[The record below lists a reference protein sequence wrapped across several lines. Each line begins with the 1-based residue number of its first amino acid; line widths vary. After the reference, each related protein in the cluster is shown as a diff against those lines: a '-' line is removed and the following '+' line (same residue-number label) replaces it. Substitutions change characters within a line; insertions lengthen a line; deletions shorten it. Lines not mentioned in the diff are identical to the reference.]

1 MRRLAILLACASLAA
16 CGGDPGEP
24 QANQANEAAGEEAP
38 AAAPGN
44 VTSPPGEVDNAQPAA
59 PEPAPAPIPAAFRG
73 TWAESEALCADRS
86 HPSRLVISGG
96 SLRFYES
103 VFGVARVDRIGPRE
117 INIIGTATGEG
128 TTRPAEYHVSLD
140 AAGDTLTD
148 QGGGGMVRTR
158 CAS

>member
-1 MRRLAILLACASLAA
+1 MRRLAILVACASLAA
-16 CGGDPGEP
+16 CGGDPVEP
-24 QANQANEAAGEEAP
+24 QANQIAQEEAP

-44 VTSPPGEVDNAQPAA
+44 ATPPVADEDNAQPAA
-59 PEPAPAPIPAAFRG
+59 PEPAPVPVAFRG
-73 TWAESEALCADRS
+73 IWAETEALCADRS
-86 HPSRLVISGG
+86 HPSRLEISGG
-96 SLRFYES
+96 ALRFYES

-128 TTRPAEYHVSLD
+128 TTRPAEYHFSLD

-148 QGGGGMVRTR
+148 QGGGGMVRRR

>member
-16 CGGDPGEP
+16 CGGDPVEP
-24 QANQANEAAGEEAP
+24 QANQTAGEEAP

-44 VTSPPGEVDNAQPAA
+44 ATPPVADVDNTQPAA
-59 PEPAPAPIPAAFRG
+59 PEPAPAPVPVAFRG
-73 TWAESEALCADRS
+73 IWAETEALCADRS
-86 HPSRLVISGG
+86 HPSRLEISGG
-96 SLRFYES
+96 ALRFYES

-128 TTRPAEYHVSLD
+128 TTRPAEYHFSLD

-148 QGGGGMVRTR
+148 QGGGGMVRRR

>member
-1 MRRLAILLACASLAA
+1 MRRLAILLVCASLAA
-16 CGGDPGEP
+16 CGGDPVEP
-24 QANQANEAAGEEAP
+24 QANQTAREEAP
-38 AAAPGN
+38 TAAPGEA
-44 VTSPPGEVDNAQPAA
+44 TPPVADEDNAQPAA
-59 PEPAPAPIPAAFRG
+59 PEPAPVPAVFRG
-73 TWAESEALCADRS
+73 TWAETEALCADRS
-86 HPSRLVISGG
+86 HPSRLVIAGG

-103 VFGVARVDRIGPRE
+103 VFEVARVDRIGPRE

-148 QGGGGMVRTR
+148 QGGGGMVRRR